1 MTIDKQP
8 DRTAASLAFVSDRNY
23 RENLDHTSDQPVA
36 DEQDTKDRP
45 QKASVSPTN
54 AFEGFGSFSS

>member
-23 RENLDHTSDQPVA
+23 PENPDHTSDQPVT
-36 DEQDTKDRP
+36 DENAHVDNH
-45 QKASVSPTN
+45 QKAKAPPTN
-54 AFEGFGSFSS
+54 AFEGFGSFSA